1 MENIKMGSHDK
12 EIIVTEPVEDKTTI
26 KQIQELIQKNEKT
39 ITELQDRNVILS
51 GYIVEAKKKG
61 IQE

>member
-1 MENIKMGSHDK
+1 MGSHDK